1 MNAYHDDGVCVERCA
16 LGWEVRRS
24 TLVASTEVLSVTE
37 GEAMCCVV
45 EVVFLE
51 LKLQATRSTSSLRQ
65 ALETYRASTSE
76 QCPLPLTKL
85 AHAEL
90 FLLQFSN
97 GRQIYW
103 YQAMYLCKFCLA
115 KRHIVSSHPNHNRLA
130 MLGN

>member
-51 LKLQATRSTSSLRQ
+51 LKLQATRATSSLRQ

-90 FLLQFSN
+90 FSFAVLN
-97 GRQIYW
+97 RRQIYW
-103 YQAMYLCKFCLA
+103 YHAMYLCRFCF
-115 KRHIVSSHPNHNRLA
+115 PRL
-130 MLGN
+130 